1 MPESEISPNSSD
13 VPRCG
18 QVQLEEPHA
27 PPPIPER
34 HELFA
39 QDLDAQGQIAQ
50 VVGEADGLPE
60 AAEVFAAGGP
70 GPHVGELGILSRDL
84 AVIVGAKP
92 MSQEAVAAAPGAL
105 AAAPEAAGVRVWQIT
120 SREWSPRAGRSPPEG
135 C

>member
-1 MPESEISPNSSD
+1 
-13 VPRCG
+13 
-18 QVQLEEPHA
+18 
-27 PPPIPER
+27 
-34 HELFA
+34 
-39 QDLDAQGQIAQ
+39 
-50 VVGEADGLPE
+50 
-60 AAEVFAAGGP
+60 
-70 GPHVGELGILSRDL
+70 VGELGILSRDL